1 MAATAAAAVV
11 VNIYTESGYI
21 YKKMRVASLSLF
33 LAPSLE
39 TLMDRPTLFT
49 QVGLVHLLLILA
61 LSLIFCGRFSI
72 SSDCQTT
79 KDDDDGDDLPPIN

>member
-1 MAATAAAAVV
+1 
-11 VNIYTESGYI
+11 
-21 YKKMRVASLSLF
+21 MRVASLSLF

-61 LSLIFCGRFSI
+61 LS
-72 SSDCQTT
+72 DCQTT